1 MDCEDNKREYL
12 MELLTAFRY
21 INITILYG
29 LELCGSWEKFKFVD
43 MRKENTLL
51 KSQEKITFVVLKTNI
66 VFFSIVWPVV
76 VFFSIWLAV
85 FKLEVLDA
93 APFVQNIWKKH
104 MRSKEYN

>member
-1 MDCEDNKREYL
+1 

-21 INITILYG
+21 INITIPYG

-66 VFFSIVWPVV
+66 VFFSIV
-76 VFFSIWLAV
+76 
-85 FKLEVLDA
+85 
-93 APFVQNIWKKH
+93 
-104 MRSKEYN
+104 

>member
-51 KSQEKITFVVLKTNI
+51 KSQEKITFVVLKTNN
-66 VFFSIVWPVV
+66 VFFSIVRPVV
-76 VFFSIWLAV
+76 VFFFNLIGSIQV
-85 FKLEVLDA
+85 RSTGCCTFCS
-93 APFVQNIWKKH
+93 KH
-104 MRSKEYN
+104 LKEAYEEQRI